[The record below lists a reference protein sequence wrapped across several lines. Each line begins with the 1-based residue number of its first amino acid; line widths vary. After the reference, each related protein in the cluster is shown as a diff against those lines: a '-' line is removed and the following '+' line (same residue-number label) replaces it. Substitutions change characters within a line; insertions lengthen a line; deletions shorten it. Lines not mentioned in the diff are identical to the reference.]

1 MTKNDLYKESFKT
14 LLESIANDTYIG
26 EGNPN
31 ANILILGKE
40 STNISLSEKEMGEK
54 NFNSWTEIIKND
66 KQFSEIK
73 MFEDNPLFPWKG
85 QKFGIRREA
94 GKITGEHGT
103 APTWFFY
110 QLLIDMI
117 LEKPIKTLNDFI
129 DFHEYCFHSE
139 LNQINAKRSDSI
151 PKESEIK
158 RIESIKKREKLLF
171 TRPFYQGFQI
181 VIIACGHYSKKYNFD
196 IENTFKVKWQGSTID
211 TSKGNWF
218 NIHYNLPNESPKI
231 VIHTRQF
238 SNGISKKLIEEIAE
252 ECRNFMDK
260 NNIQL

>member
-1 MTKNDLYKESFKT
+1 MIKNNFYKENFKT
-14 LLESIANDTYIG
+14 LVECITNDTYIG

-31 ANILILGKE
+31 ATILILGKE

-54 NFNSWTEIIKND
+54 NLNSWKEIIKND
-66 KQFSEIK
+66 KHVSEINTS
-73 MFEDNPLFPWKG
+73 EDIPLFPWKG
-85 QKFGIRREA
+85 QKFGIRRE
-94 GKITGEHGT
+94 GRKITGEHGT

-110 QLLIDMI
+110 QLLIDLI

-129 DFHEYCFHSE
+129 DFHEHCFQSE
-139 LNQINAKRSDSI
+139 LNQINAKSSDLI
-151 PKESEIK
+151 PKEFEIN
-158 RIESIKKREKLLF
+158 RIESIKRREKLLF
-171 TRPFYQGFQI
+171 THPFYQGFQI
-181 VIIACGHYSKKYNFD
+181 IIIACGHYSKKYSFD
-196 IENTFKVKWQGSTID
+196 IENTFKVKWQGSTIN

-252 ECRNFMDK
+252 ECRNFITQ